1 MSVNFSD
8 QFKFNQ
14 KDIDL
19 IGLREKYEQVYLP
32 LLFKIERE
40 YDEII
45 QRYETSQKVYN
56 KQNLSNKNFLELSLN
71 QMKRILFVRINLIK
85 SINKEIK
92 DALSDIAV
100 EGKRDLTDNL
110 KTTLIQ
116 IQAKE
121 DLMLNVSY
129 KAQ

>member
-32 LLFKIERE
+32 LLFKIEKNH
-40 YDEII
+40 DEIM
-45 QRYETSQKVYN
+45 QRYETSQKIYH
-56 KQNLSNKNFLELSLN
+56 KQNLSNKNFLELTLN
-71 QMKRILFVRINLIK
+71 QMKRTLFVRINLIK

-100 EGKRDLTDNL
+100 EEKRDLIDNL
-110 KTTLIQ
+110 KITLTQ
-116 IQAKE
+116 IQEKE

-129 KAQ
+129 KT

>member
-100 EGKRDLTDNL
+100 EGKRDLIDNL

-129 KAQ
+129 KA

>member
-40 YDEII
+40 YDEIMH
-45 QRYETSQKVYN
+45 RYETSQKVYN

-71 QMKRILFVRINLIK
+71 QMKRTLFVRINLIK

-100 EGKRDLTDNL
+100 EEKRDLVDNL
-110 KTTLIQ
+110 KITLTQ
-116 IQAKE
+116 IQTKE